1 MYPWQKYNAYLKK
14 NRKEL
19 LEIKN
24 IIMQIKN
31 SVAVLENKV
40 EYTAQKI
47 EQKDKKENRETIRKV
62 KDGSLMSR

>member
-1 MYPWQKYNAYLKK
+1 
-14 NRKEL
+14 
-19 LEIKN
+19 
-24 IIMQIKN
+24 MQIKN
-31 SVAVLENKV
+31 SVALLENKV

>member
-1 MYPWQKYNAYLKK
+1 
-14 NRKEL
+14 
-19 LEIKN
+19 
-24 IIMQIKN
+24 MQIKN

-47 EQKDKKENRETIRKV
+47 EQKDKKENRERIRKV